1 VKIQPIVWALAIV
14 LTGLLTLGVAASVQA
29 QGTQTEQPQPPAQ
42 QTEIDPNQI
51 KTFASAAREIQEI
64 RARWAPKMREAGDA
78 EKAKALQT
86 QANAEMVSAV
96 EKEGLTVEMYNTIAA
111 EAQKD
116 PQLAA
121 QIAKLMEQ

>member
-14 LTGLLTLGVAASVQA
+14 LTGLLTLGVAVSVQA

-64 RARWAPKMREAGDA
+64 RARWAPKMQEAGDA

-96 EKEGLTVEMYNTIAA
+96 EEKGLTVATYNAIATA
-111 EAQKD
+111 AQEN
-116 PQLAA
+116 PQLADK
-121 QIAKLMEQ
+121 IAKLMEQ